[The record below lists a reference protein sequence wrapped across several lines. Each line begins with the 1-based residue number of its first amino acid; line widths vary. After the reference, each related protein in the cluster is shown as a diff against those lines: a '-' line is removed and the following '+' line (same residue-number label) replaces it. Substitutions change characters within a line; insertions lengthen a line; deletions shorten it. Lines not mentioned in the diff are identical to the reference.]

1 MNEKK
6 NIHTKIANVNF
17 FVHLVSNVKINVRTI
32 YMYSCN
38 LKKLVS
44 FRLKLFLT
52 FNALETVQK
61 ANKVVEMTKKQLKIL
76 RALHRENATRQKNL
90 RVLQTWNV
98 HRKNSATLRLHLVR
112 LVNCKNM
119 CTVNS

>member
-1 MNEKK
+1 MS
-6 NIHTKIANVNF
+6 IFF
-17 FVHLVSNVKINVRTI
+17 FVHLDSNVKINVRTI
-32 YMYSCN
+32 CMYSCN
-38 LKKLVS
+38 LKKLIS

-76 RALHRENATRQKNL
+76 RALHRENATRQKNI